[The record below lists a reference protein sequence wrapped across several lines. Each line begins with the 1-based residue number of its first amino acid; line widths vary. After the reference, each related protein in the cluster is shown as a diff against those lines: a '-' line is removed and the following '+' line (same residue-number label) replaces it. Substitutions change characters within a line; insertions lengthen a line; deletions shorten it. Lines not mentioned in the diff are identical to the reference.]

1 MTDPSAPVSG
11 DVPDGRGR
19 TVRAGPAVA
28 GRPRWVLVAWVILGL
43 LVVAFLVVH
52 VVTGGL
58 GQH

>member
-1 MTDPSAPVSG
+1 MTDPPAPRSG
-11 DVPDGRGR
+11 DVPDRGR
-19 TVRAGPAVA
+19 AARAGPEVPR
-28 GRPRWVLVAWVILGL
+28 RPRWVLVCWVLLGL